1 MSRVSFVVD
10 VYKEKKRPNV
20 VTYMIPAEDTSG
32 KQRRTCFRAH
42 TRVPLA
48 PQGINVVDSSFFYIL
63 KKLGKNQLRIIHTI
77 ARSCYILKQLKQQ
90 PAGQFSALASDASFV
105 EEEPRAHP
113 VAVQVHSAI
122 LLQKKREKKSRE
134 L

>member
-48 PQGINVVDSSFFYIL
+48 PQGINVVDSSYFIF
-63 KKLGKNQLRIIHTI
+63 KKNWAKIT
-77 ARSCYILKQLKQQ
+77 K
-90 PAGQFSALASDASFV
+90 
-105 EEEPRAHP
+105 
-113 VAVQVHSAI
+113 
-122 LLQKKREKKSRE
+122 
-134 L
+134 